1 MTDGGIYT
9 SYYFI
14 KRLGSGQA
22 ESLDL
27 DFFYHLES
35 PSRRLQWQKRRPVR
49 RRRCS
54 SRPKRLERPKVTAV
68 VDVEIRLSARWRVLP
83 PRHRNASHY
92 PVRRHDAAPDSCRP
106 SRLACRQGQS

>member
-1 MTDGGIYT
+1 MTDGGIHT

-35 PSRRLQWQKRRPVR
+35 PSRRCSGKNAVLSEGEGAPVTRNGWSDRR
-49 RRRCS
+49 S
-54 SRPKRLERPKVTAV
+54 SP
-68 VDVEIRLSARWRVLP
+68 
-83 PRHRNASHY
+83 
-92 PVRRHDAAPDSCRP
+92 
-106 SRLACRQGQS
+106 QSLM

>member
-54 SRPKRLERPKVTAV
+54 SRPKRLQRPKVTAV
-68 VDVEIRLSARWRVLP
+68 VDVEIHSSARWQALP
-83 PRHRNASHY
+83 
-92 PVRRHDAAPDSCRP
+92 RRHCSVFHYIERRRDSVLDSCRR
-106 SRLACRQGQS
+106 SRSVSWRVPL